1 MARARGSQAASPLYG
16 GSRKLASSQQSMSL
30 LDFMKESGADDL
42 LSPTDTP
49 LVPSPA
55 FNLNQKFNR
64 AVRRLHAARK
74 LESIKSDLQQSTDGS
89 AMSYIQIKKLIS
101 KPEIRQDVASAAPS
115 CDNHTNDAHCIVS
128 KNNFE
133 SLKSLNA
140 LRANSFGMIIWN
152 LIQVVLLLYIIA
164 VIPYRF
170 SFANL
175 DNTSCKKEPVL
186 EGIDL
191 FLDTF
196 YLFDIVVS
204 ACTQSVSDQGIPLLS
219 LKETVHQYVWNW
231 VFVRDL
237 VPAIPMSWIDYAQT
251 NEDCAS
257 SSTVTNAG
265 ITKLLR
271 ILRIFRIFR
280 VFKLF
285 NVKFINDSLRNVDPN
300 VKTLATLFTSLLVLV
315 HLLASIWFFVKK
327 NSSSISAWYI
337 EQGLDSGDHRSFRVY
352 LSCVYYIVA
361 TLATVGFGDI
371 AADHQDERIMSIGIM
386 LLGTVVFALIISTA
400 SMIAQNANMD
410 DAAHGSKIALV
421 HEFCSEWKLSE
432 ALKYEILDFF
442 LCSKDIFIENANTKK
457 VLKSIPP
464 EYQYAVAPHV
474 AKECLG
480 RTVLFTG
487 CTPQFMSLLLEML
500 SLESYGA
507 GEVIFQ
513 TGDVSDGL
521 YIIKNGNCLL
531 LSDGNTVMAE
541 LSDTD
546 IFGEVSCLMSA
557 PRSYSCICSKF
568 CEMYVL
574 RVPQLVKMLK
584 AFPDFMMA
592 FQNYCRRKTL
602 VHMSAKLQVSSLF
615 HKLSTAPSSS
625 SFPTSPPSPPL
636 SCQHPNVS
644 LFQSSHI
651 PLKPL
656 PKGKY
661 RPPIVPHFA
670 EIVHLRA
677 IQSTN
682 HAERIRLFAQIQVTF
697 VPFSLHPLILLIT
710 SPQTD
715 GLMQL

>member
-1 MARARGSQAASPLYG
+1 MSGLQMARARGLQAASPLYG
-16 GSRKLASSQQSMSL
+16 HSRKLASSQQSMSL
-30 LDFMKESGADDL
+30 LDFMKQSGVDDL
-42 LSPTDTP
+42 LNPTDTP
-49 LVPSPA
+49 SVPSPA

-64 AVRRLHAARK
+64 ALRRLHAARK
-74 LESIKSDLQQSTDGS
+74 LESIKSDLQQSTDGC

-101 KPEIRQDVASAAPS
+101 KPEIRQDVVSASPLL
-115 CDNHTNDAHCIVS
+115 DDHTNDAHVIVS
-128 KNNFE
+128 KNNVA
-133 SLKSLNA
+133 SPKSLNA
-140 LRANSFGMIIWN
+140 LSANSFGMIIWN
-152 LIQVVLLLYIIA
+152 LIQVVLLLYIIT

-196 YLFDIVVS
+196 YILDIVVS

-219 LKETVHQYVWNW
+219 VKETVPHYLWNW
-231 VFVRDL
+231 AFVRDL
-237 VPAIPMSWIDYAQT
+237 APAIPMSWIDYAQT
-251 NEDCAS
+251 NEDCTS

-271 ILRIFRIFR
+271 IMRVFRIFR

-285 NVKFINDSLRNVDPN
+285 HVKFINDNLRNIDPN
-300 VKTLATLFTSLLVLV
+300 VKTLATLFTALLFLV

-327 NSSSISAWYI
+327 DSSSISAWYI
-337 EQGLDSGDHRSFRVY
+337 EQGLDSGDNRSFRVY

-421 HEFCSEWKLSE
+421 HEFCSRWKLSE
-432 ALKYEILDFF
+432 PLKYDILDFF

-480 RTVLFTG
+480 RTVLFKG
-487 CTPQFMSLLLEML
+487 CSPQFISLLLEML

-513 TGDVSDGL
+513 TGDVSDAL

-546 IFGEVSCLMSA
+546 IFGEVSCFMSA

-568 CEMYVL
+568 CELYVL

-584 AFPDFMMA
+584 TFPDFMKA

-602 VHMSAKLQVSSLF
+602 VHMSTKLQLSSLF
-615 HKLSTAPSSS
+615 HKTASSS
-625 SFPTSPPSPPL
+625 SLPTSPPSPAL
-636 SCQHPNVS
+636 SQHPNVS
-644 LFQSSHI
+644 LFQGSHI

-697 VPFSLHPLILLIT
+697 VPFSLHH
-710 SPQTD
+710 
-715 GLMQL
+715 